1 MATNF
6 KCSMTKKKESLSKKN
21 EDVLGTIDH
30 YTIMD
35 VYQNGK
41 DSNNPYANKSL
52 TSADE
57 LYKALDSITG
67 GNTKG
72 NVSLMKASPESTLEG
87 YLELFYEK
95 DGADWAF
102 RVWFMLAYTDPVP
115 TALKDLGLDA

>member
-21 EDVLGTIDH
+21 EDVLGIIDH
-30 YTIMD
+30 YNIMD

-41 DSNNPYANKSL
+41 DSNNPYAHKHL

-67 GNTKG
+67 GNTKE
-72 NVSLMKASPESTLEG
+72 NVTLMNASNESALEG

-95 DGADWAF
+95 DGVDWAF
-102 RVWFMLAYTDPVP
+102 RVWFMLDYTDPVP
-115 TALKDLGLDA
+115 TALKDLGLEA